1 MYIQP
6 IIYLR
11 TGRTPP
17 LSSGLSGLWLSQ
29 GHREGFNCRG
39 PLCAFM
45 GFAMI
50 NYSLV
55 EKQVYI
61 NKLIS
66 SPL

>member
-6 IIYLR
+6 FIYLQP
-11 TGRTPP
+11 PP